1 MKLLKFTGILIVI
14 LSLTSCKVGR
24 FAYYNFADITDH
36 KIFPKHIIKNDSIPF
51 IFKKKN
57 SSSIPDTLA
66 ITKKGLKQKIAF
78 DEYLISNKTVAFLVI
93 KNDSLEYEKYFSK
106 YDETSIVSSFSM
118 AKSITSILI
127 GCALDEGLIKSTNEP
142 ITNYLPELK
151 KNGFEEVTIKNL
163 LNMTSG
169 IDFNES
175 YLNPFGHAAS
185 FYYGTNLRKE
195 ISKLK
200 LKYKP
205 GTEFSYSSG
214 DAQLLGL
221 VLQSAL
227 KDKTIS
233 DYLEKK
239 IWKPLG
245 MEFDASWSMDKRK
258 NGIEKTFCCLN
269 ARARDFAKIGR
280 LYLNKGV
287 WNGKRIVSEE
297 WINSSTKIDE
307 SNGSVRYYQN
317 QWWIRSND
325 GTFEARG
332 ILGQRIYVN
341 SKKKLVIV
349 RLGENEGKTA
359 NWAYLFDYLSSR
371 YEE

>member
-93 KNDSLEYEKYFSK
+93 KNDSIEYEKYFSK
-106 YDETSIVSSFSM
+106 YDEASLVNSFSM
-118 AKSITSILI
+118 AKSVTSILI
-127 GCALDEGLIKSTNEP
+127 GCAIDEGLIKETDEP

-151 KNGFEEVTIKNL
+151 KNGFEVVTINHL

-169 IDFNES
+169 IDFSES
-175 YLNPFGHAAS
+175 YFNPFGHAAS

-200 LKYKP
+200 LKCKP

-227 KDKTIS
+227 KDKSIS
-233 DYLEKK
+233 DYLEQK

-258 NGIEKTFCCLN
+258 NGVEKTFCCLN
-269 ARARDFAKIGR
+269 ARAKDFAKIGR

-297 WINSSTKIDE
+297 WVNSSTKIDTT
-307 SNGSVRYYQN
+307 NGGVSYYQN
-317 QWWIRSND
+317 QWWIKSND

-341 SKKKLVIV
+341 SKKNLVIV
-349 RLGENEGKTA
+349 RLGKDEGKTA
-359 NWAYLFDYLSSR
+359 NWAYFFDLLSKR
-371 YEE
+371 YDE